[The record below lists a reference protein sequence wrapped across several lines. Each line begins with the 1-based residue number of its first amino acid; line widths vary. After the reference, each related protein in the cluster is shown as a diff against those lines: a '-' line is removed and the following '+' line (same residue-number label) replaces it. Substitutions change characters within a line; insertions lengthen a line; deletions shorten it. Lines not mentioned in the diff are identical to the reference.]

1 MWEVHCLTFR
11 PCPRAFDCSALAPGL
26 LPIGNKRPPNGPS
39 VWYKTVE
46 YSCRFNSKQ
55 TKNRSHSS
63 CFLHFLFLSLS
74 VCLSQTGNGPSGI
87 SLSYMLAGHWPYW
100 SPEKAQKHPDELLRA
115 RLNYYD
121 AQKSL
126 VEHDLFSLADGL
138 EGRSTNPVSLLVS
151 IDRASGLDLLE
162 WNNDLLTSLVGV
174 LLPFLFPPFPAGQ
187 FAASVC
193 RFGHGSAP
201 DGRVPAS
208 SGEGGKQSNSHR

>member
-1 MWEVHCLTFR
+1 MATSGHRTGPVCGTKPWNIHVDSIANKPKTEV
-11 PCPRAFDCSALAPGL
+11 
-26 LPIGNKRPPNGPS
+26 IPPVS
-39 VWYKTVE
+39 YIF
-46 YSCRFNSKQ
+46 SF
-55 TKNRSHSS
+55 
-63 CFLHFLFLSLS
+63 SLS

-151 IDRASGLDLLE
+151 TDRASGLDLLE